1 MEIEATCDFFSRKK
15 SDFYRLCYNAFPGG
29 AMKEPCFISD
39 IKKNQRYSAGK
50 LFSEVHKIIRVC
62 RPDITPYVALFG
74 CSDEVNAATDSVR
87 FNIFGKYGGVFT
99 TRTIGS
105 QIFFHQIQVGVS
117 RGHHSNV
124 FEVNV
129 HIGEMEEHG
138 KIIVGELI
146 GRDGVKRHCCGAL
159 AHIIEDFQN
168 MPDEKPSISQS
179 IDGEVY
185 LDFLGTLKW
194 RLKPHQQEILAAPIP
209 ILAITHKNL
218 EVQINELIRQLHK
231 VIAKDSTLAPMF
243 VYGTISYNHI
253 GRDDEES
260 LEHLSLI
267 TGPNK
272 DDMEYL
278 IC

>member
-1 MEIEATCDFFSRKK
+1 
-15 SDFYRLCYNAFPGG
+15 
-29 AMKEPCFISD
+29 MKEPPFILGLE
-39 IKKNQRYSAGK
+39 KNQRYSAEK
-50 LFSEVHKIIRVC
+50 LFAEVHKTIRDH
-62 RPDITPYVALFG
+62 RPDMTPYLALFG
-74 CSDEVNAATDSVR
+74 CSDEVNAATDLVR

-105 QIFFHQIQVGVS
+105 QIFFHQIKVGVS

-138 KIIVGELI
+138 TIILGELI
-146 GRDGVKRHCCGAL
+146 GRDGVKRPCCGAL
-159 AHIIEDFQN
+159 AHIIQDFQS

-194 RLKPHQQEILAAPIP
+194 RLKQHQQEIVAAPVP

-231 VIAKDSTLAPMF
+231 VIAKDSALAPMF
-243 VYGTISYNHI
+243 VYGTISYIHI
-253 GRDDEES
+253 DRADEES
-260 LEHLSLI
+260 LEHLCLI

-272 DDMEYL
+272 DDREDL